1 MCSFLPQAAAH
12 RGRPHAAL
20 PERRADNW
28 EVLHT
33 AFCREAKE
41 AGVLG
46 RSRCRVLFLGD
57 SITEAMRGT
66 QFAETY
72 DELKPRQRCGNMHRE
87 AAVFALPHSKRH
99 RVFEAEFSRLGARA
113 FGISGDRTQHLLW
126 RLQNGELNF
135 RRALPVV
142 STPPAAS

>member
-1 MCSFLPQAAAH
+1 
-12 RGRPHAAL
+12 L

-72 DELKPRQRCGNMHRE
+72 DELKPRQRCGKICSYLE
-87 AAVFALPHSKRH
+87 AAGFLRSQQAC

-142 STPPAAS
+142 STPPTAS